1 MGDSANN
8 DRRPSP
14 DALLREAEKSHRG
27 RLKIFLGAAPGVGKT
42 YEMLSAAQTRR
53 RESVDV
59 VIGVVETHGR
69 AETEALT
76 AGLETIPRR
85 TIAYRERT
93 LTEMDL
99 DAILVRKPRLV
110 LVDELAHTNAAGSRH
125 PKRYLDVEEL
135 LVAGIDVYA
144 TLNIQHVESLN
155 DVVARITRIRVRET
169 VPDSVI
175 ERADD
180 IELIDLTPEDLIQ
193 RLKDGKV
200 YVPAQAERA
209 VRHYFAPGNL
219 TALRELALRRTAQ
232 RVDNQMVDYMRSHAI
247 EGPWPAGERVLVC
260 LQGGRKASA
269 TVRHAKRLAD
279 QLRAPWTA
287 INVETTGPSRAAD
300 AEQDSAVEALRL
312 AQLLGAEPVLIPGQD
327 VADTVIDYARANN
340 VTHLIVGKSDRVRWR
355 QWLLGSIT
363 QRLINRAG
371 GINIHVIEVP
381 IERPGGN
388 VAAKAP
394 GARSPSDPASFGSG
408 PLGSG
413 PLGSGPHGSRAF
425 DPWPFAVATLL
436 VLLAIPI
443 AMGLHDLLG
452 VTNVA
457 LVFLTAILIGA
468 MLQGL
473 GPSLFA
479 CLAAVLAYNF
489 FFLPPLYTF
498 TIAEPE
504 NVVALFFFAVVAVIA
519 SNLAARVRGQAL
531 AARLRARQTE
541 ELYRFSR
548 KLAVAVTLDD
558 LLWATAHQI
567 AVMLKVRVVLLLPEN
582 DRIGVRAGFPPED
595 TLDAADLAAATWA
608 WEKNHVAGRGSD
620 TLPGGKWLFQPLRTG
635 RGPLGVVGIIRDDP
649 GALLSPDQQRL
660 LDALADQAALAIE
673 RVNLA
678 RDLHLARLQV
688 ETDRLRAALLTS
700 ISHDL
705 RTPLASILGSAT
717 SLRSQDAILDVATKE
732 ALLRTIIEESDR
744 LNRFIGNLLDM
755 TRLESGTLQP
765 RSGLNEL
772 SDVIGAALRR
782 ASKILA
788 AHRIEVDLAADV
800 PMLALDMVL
809 FEQVLFNLLDN
820 AGKYAPA
827 GSLITIAAHRDG
839 GFVTLR
845 VMDEGDGIPP
855 AETAKVFEKF
865 HRAGG
870 ADRRRAGTGLGLAIC
885 RGFVEAMGGTITAAN
900 RADRSGAV
908 FVISLPIVLDTLPAE
923 AEISP

>member
-1 MGDSANN
+1 MGDSANGG
-8 DRRPSP
+8 RRPSP
-14 DALLREAEKSHRG
+14 DALLREAEKSKRG

-42 YEMLSAAQTRR
+42 YEMLSAAQRR
-53 RESVDV
+53 RGENVDV

-69 AETEALT
+69 AETEALI
-76 AGLETIPRR
+76 AGLETIPRQS
-85 TIAYRERT
+85 IAYRERT

-99 DAILVRKPRLV
+99 DAILARHPRLV
-110 LVDELAHTNAAGSRH
+110 LVDELAHSNAPGSRH

-135 LVAGIDVYA
+135 LSAGIDVYT

-209 VRHYFAPGNL
+209 VRHYFAAGNL

-247 EGPWPAGERVLVC
+247 EGPWAAGERVLVC
-260 LQGGRKASA
+260 VQGGRKATA

-287 INVETTGPSRAAD
+287 INVETTGASRASV
-300 AEQDSAVEALRL
+300 AEQDSVVAALRL
-312 AQLLGAEPVLIPGQD
+312 AERLGAEPVLIPGQD
-327 VADTVIDYARANN
+327 VADSVIDYARANN
-340 VTHLIVGKSDRVRWR
+340 VTHLIVGKSQRPRWR
-355 QWLLGSIT
+355 QLLGGAIT

-381 IERPGGN
+381 SERAEAG
-388 VAAKAP
+388 AAPPTGRA
-394 GARSPSDPASFGSG
+394 ASG
-408 PLGSG
+408 
-413 PLGSGPHGSRAF
+413 F
-425 DPWPFAVATLL
+425 DPWPFVVATLL
-436 VLLAIPI
+436 VLAAVPIGIALREWLA
-443 AMGLHDLLG
+443 
-452 VTNVA
+452 VTNTA
-457 LVFLTAILIGA
+457 LVFLTAVLIGA
-468 MLQGL
+468 VLEGL
-473 GPSLFA
+473 GPSLLA
-479 CLAAVLAYNF
+479 CLVAMLAYNF

-498 TIAEPE
+498 TIAEPD

-531 AARLRARQTE
+531 SARLRARHTDD
-541 ELYRFSR
+541 LYQFSR

-567 AVMLKVRVVLLLPEN
+567 ALMLKVRVVLLLPPAE
-582 DRIGVRAGFPPED
+582 DKAAGRPAGGEASGTRGSIAVRAGFPPED
-595 TLDAADLAAATWA
+595 MLDEADLAAAKWS
-608 WEKNHVAGRGSD
+608 WEKNHIAGRGSD

-635 RGPLGVVGIIRDDP
+635 RGPLGVVGIIRDEP
-649 GALLSPDQQRL
+649 GPLLTPDQQRL

-688 ETDRLRAALLTS
+688 ETDRLRSALLTS

-705 RTPLASILGSAT
+705 RTPLASILGSAS
-717 SLRSQDAILDVATKE
+717 SLRSQDAMLDAPTKQ
-732 ALLRTIIEESDR
+732 ALLGTIIEESDR

-755 TRLESGTLQP
+755 TRLESGALAP
-765 RSGLNEL
+765 RTGLAEL
-772 SDVIGAALRR
+772 ADVIGSALHR
-782 ASKILA
+782 AGNILA
-788 AHRIEVDLAADV
+788 AHRVKLDLEADL
-800 PMLALDMVL
+800 PLLALDMVL

-820 AGKYAPA
+820 AAKHAPA
-827 GSLITIAAHRDG
+827 GSLITIAASRDG
-839 GFVTLR
+839 DTVMLR
-845 VMDEGDGIPP
+845 MVDEGEGIPA
-855 AETAKVFEKF
+855 AELERIFEKF

-870 ADRRRAGTGLGLAIC
+870 DRRRAGTGLGLAIC
-885 RGFVEAMGGTITAAN
+885 RGFVEAMGGTISARN
-900 RADRSGAV
+900 RNDRPGAV
-908 FVISLPIVLDTLPAE
+908 FVITLPVPIDALPPEVE
-923 AEISP
+923 ADAS